1 MATSTTKT
9 VKAANYSEAQIV
21 SLTAAYKGVDNKKE
35 VAMIAADIG
44 KSAAS
49 VRAKLSSL
57 GLYKTAEASKATKS
71 VKKLDIV
78 AAIAASGIE
87 LSEAEK
93 EGLTK
98 ATSAPLV
105 KILAALTNRKKEG

>member
-1 MATSTTKT
+1 MATTP
-9 VKAANYSEAQIV
+9 KAVNYSETQIAT
-21 SLTAAYKGVDNKKE
+21 LTASYKGVDNKKE
-35 VAMIAADIG
+35 VAMIAADLG

-57 GLYKTAEASKATKS
+57 GLYKTAEAAKATKS

-78 AAIAASGIE
+78 SAIKASGVE
-87 LSEAEK
+87 LSEAEM

-98 ATSAPLV
+98 ATSAPLA
-105 KILAALTNRKKEG
+105 KILAALTNR